1 MSDLVEDYDSL
12 LGQIKERVRSA
23 QYEALKV
30 VNKELINLYCG
41 KMQFYL
47 AVLNRPIHKLN

>member
-1 MSDLVEDYDSL
+1 MSDLVEDYNSL

>member
-1 MSDLVEDYDSL
+1 MSDLIEDYSSL

-30 VNKELINLYCG
+30 VNKELIN
-41 KMQFYL
+41 FYWDIG
-47 AVLNRPIHKLN
+47 RMIMSREEEKS